1 MTNMLLKIEILPK
14 IGENAEYQLFPTFP
28 NISWSDN
35 AMDEY
40 NTILSAYTKYRH
52 LG

>member
-1 MTNMLLKIEILPK
+1 MFVYPR
-14 IGENAEYQLFPTFP
+14 NAFHTVIMHGFFGVCRIDKSLG
-28 NISWSDN
+28 
-35 AMDEY
+35 EY